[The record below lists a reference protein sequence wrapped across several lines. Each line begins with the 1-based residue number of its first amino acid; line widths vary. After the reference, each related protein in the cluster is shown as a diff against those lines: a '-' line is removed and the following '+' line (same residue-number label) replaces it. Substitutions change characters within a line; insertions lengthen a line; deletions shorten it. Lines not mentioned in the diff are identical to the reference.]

1 MMIGNEPEY
10 EIDIWADGKKSAE
23 DRVKQMTLNSR
34 PGKTQAYIYKPLIQ
48 VIDLFC
54 GGGGFTQGVINAGCQ
69 VVLAVDCW
77 QPALDIHEAN
87 NPQVPV
93 AKIELGGSIVE
104 TAIVLRRSLT
114 SGSHFHLHGSPPC
127 QNISNASNGNPEEG
141 MVLVRWF
148 LDLVEYMQPD
158 SWSMENVV
166 PMAKRLPEGTP
177 YVKLNSADFGVPQT
191 RNRIF
196 AGEGW
201 IAKPSHSKDDWVSV
215 LDALPYLE
223 GELEAAPSMVD
234 RRSNIGND
242 RPFPTVTSQS
252 PKQIRV
258 VSRRRKAGEEPQSYT
273 PDRPAHTITQV
284 QHIIEHKT
292 VVNTD
297 GCSNSISRR
306 AVSVDR
312 SIDEPSKTIH
322 GNNPTLRNVYLN
334 TSGCTSSVG
343 NAAVAKD
350 RVITKPAKVIRAHH
364 ATLRDKPTLTKA
376 VKIRSLTL
384 QETAILQGFSSS
396 MKIPYGRKR
405 DAWTVIGNAVCPPV
419 AEAVIR
425 GIIQ

>member
-1 MMIGNEPEY
+1 MITDNEPEY
-10 EIDIWADGKKSAE
+10 QIDLWADGKKSAH
-23 DRVKQMTLNSR
+23 DRVKQMTLT
-34 PGKTQAYIYKPLIQ
+34 PATALIYKPLIQ

-54 GGGGFTQGVINAGCQ
+54 GGGGFTQGAINAGSQ

-87 NPQVPV
+87 SPDVPT
-93 AKIELGGSIVE
+93 AKIELGGSIIE

-114 SGSHFHLHGSPPC
+114 SGCHFHLHGSPPC
-127 QNISNASNGNPEEG
+127 QNISNASNGDPEEG

-166 PMAKRLPEGTP
+166 PMAKRLPKGTP

-201 IAKPSHSKDDWVSV
+201 VAEPTHTQEDWVSV

-223 GELEAAPSMVD
+223 GELTAAPSMVD
-234 RRSNIGND
+234 RWSNVGNNH
-242 RPFPTVTSQS
+242 PFPTVTSQS

-284 QHIIEHKT
+284 QHIIEY
-292 VVNTD
+292 
-297 GCSNSISRR
+297 
-306 AVSVDR
+306 
-312 SIDEPSKTIH
+312 P
-322 GNNPTLRNVYLN
+322 NP
-334 TSGCTSSVG
+334 
-343 NAAVAKD
+343 
-350 RVITKPAKVIRAHH
+350 
-364 ATLRDKPTLTKA
+364 TKA

-396 MKIPYGRKR
+396 MKIPYARKK

-425 GIIQ
+425 GLL